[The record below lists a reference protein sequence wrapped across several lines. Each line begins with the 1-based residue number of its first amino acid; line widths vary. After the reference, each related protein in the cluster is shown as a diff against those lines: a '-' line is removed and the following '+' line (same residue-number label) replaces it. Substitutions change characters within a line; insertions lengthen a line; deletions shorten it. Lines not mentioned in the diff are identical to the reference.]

1 MDMTKIIRSLAYICI
16 AAAAMTAQLVFT
28 SPAQASPTRQDVW
41 DRLAQCE
48 SNGNWRANTGNG
60 YYGGLQFSRSTWHSY
75 SGGTFAATA
84 NRATRSQQIAIAERV
99 LHSQGWKA
107 WPTCSRRAGLR

>member
-1 MDMTKIIRSLAYICI
+1 MTKITRSLTHICI

-28 SPAQASPTRQDVW
+28 SPAQAGPTRQDVW

-75 SGGTFAATA
+75 SGGAFAATA

-99 LHSQGWKA
+99 LRSQGWKA